1 MTSRHA
7 RPRRG
12 RWLAESVLL
21 TVAVATLALAV
32 LGTGGAAVFSLS
44 ERSAGASTGFAS
56 IGPISAD
63 APGNRL
69 GVGAAGLSSGDAA
82 QRVVDIRNT
91 GTVRLR
97 LVTLTTKASPSSR
110 LDTDRVNGLQLTIE
124 RCPVAWTEH
133 RNVLARGA
141 LGYTCTTPAVAVLS
155 SRPVIQNAVALVNL
169 NAAPGAHNYLRVTLT
184 FPRNAPSALQG
195 QFSTIHYTFAAT

>member
-12 RWLAESVLL
+12 RWLADSVLL

-44 ERSAGASTGFAS
+44 ERSAGASSGFAS

-69 GVGAAGLSSGDAA
+69 GVGAVGLSSGDAA

-97 LVTLTTKASPSSR
+97 LVTLTTNASPSSR
-110 LDTDRVNGLQLTIE
+110 LDTDRVNGLQLVMD
-124 RCPVAWTEH
+124 RCPVPWTEH

-141 LGYTCTTPAVAVLS
+141 LGYTCNAATVTVLT
-155 SRPVIQNAVALVNL
+155 SRPVIQNTVALANL

-195 QFSTIHYTFAAT
+195 QFSTIRYTFAAT